1 MAAVQL
7 FKRKRPY
14 KDADGKEKIA
24 TNFYIKCG
32 DEGDLIAID
41 IHYFQNPL
49 LENRDPGYIGRKAVM
64 EAFAT
69 TLVEENASESGS

>member
-7 FKRKRPY
+7 FKRKKPY
-14 KDADGKEKIA
+14 VDKDGKEKVA

-41 IHYFQNPL
+41 IHYFPNPL
-49 LENRDPGYIGRKAVM
+49 TENRDPGFQGRKAVM

-69 TLVEENASESGS
+69 TLQDSEENVES

>member
-7 FKRKRPY
+7 FKRKKGY
-14 KDADGKEKIA
+14 TDSEGKERVA

-41 IHYFQNPL
+41 IHYFPNAKL
-49 LENRDPGYIGRKAVM
+49 DNRDPGFTGRKAVM

-69 TLVEENASESGS
+69 TLTDQDGVMEA

>member
-49 LENRDPGYIGRKAVM
+49 FENRDPGYTGRKAVM

>member
-1 MAAVQL
+1 MATVQL
-7 FKRKRPY
+7 FKRKKGY
-14 KDADGKEKIA
+14 KDSQGKDKVA

-41 IHYFQNPL
+41 IHYFPNPL
-49 LENRDPGYIGRKAVM
+49 TDNRDPGFAGRKAVM

-69 TLVEENASESGS
+69 TLPDEEEKTE